1 MSLADMSRFSAQSQ
15 CAKARAQK
23 STLHRRPIKAARL
36 RILCDC
42 HDASCRRVTSRADLP
57 YLKYAG
63 ATELEDKLA
72 SLMRAAQMGNAAAY
86 RQLLLTLADMLRR
99 WVRQQLARQGYEIAE
114 AEDIVQETLL
124 AIHLKR
130 ASWDPDRAIL
140 PWLRAVTR
148 HKLIDNLRRRGRR
161 IMLPVDDIVETLAA
175 PEPEDT
181 ISTEALDRHLATLP
195 LGQSQVIRAIS
206 IDGLSPSE
214 AAQKLSLS
222 EGAVRVALHRG
233 LASLSRA
240 AQKNEP

>member
-1 MSLADMSRFSAQSQ
+1 M
-15 CAKARAQK
+15 
-23 STLHRRPIKAARL
+23 
-36 RILCDC
+36 
-42 HDASCRRVTSRADLP
+42 
-57 YLKYAG
+57 
-63 ATELEDKLA
+63 TELEDKLA
-72 SLMRAAQMGNAAAY
+72 SLMRAGQAGNAAAY
-86 RQLLLTLADMLRR
+86 RQLLSALTDMVRR

-140 PWLRAVTR
+140 PWLRAVAR

-161 IMLPVDDIVETLAA
+161 IMVSVDDIMETLAA

-181 ISTEALDRHLATLP
+181 LSTEALDRHLATLP
-195 LGQSQVIRAIS
+195 PGQSQVVRAVS

-214 AAQKLSLS
+214 AAKKLTLS

-233 LASLSRA
+233 LAALSRA
-240 AQKNEP
+240 AQRSQQ